1 MEPYLIWMIA
11 GFVLAI
17 IELQTNTFYL
27 LMLAAAAFGSALVAW
42 LGFGFAAQ
50 AMVFAVVAIAG
61 CWGARTWRAKNER
74 TQMKSID
81 DGQPVS
87 FENWVDATAGL
98 ARVRYRG
105 ASWDAQLP
113 TEEELSSLAP
123 GAVLYICGH
132 AGSTFIVSS
141 KRPL

>member
-17 IELQTNTFYL
+17 IELQTNSFYL
-27 LMLAAAAFGSALVAW
+27 LMLGVAAFGSAAVAW
-42 LGFGFAAQ
+42 MGFGFAPQ
-50 AMVFAVVAIAG
+50 AMVFAVIAIAG
-61 CWGARTWRAKNER
+61 CWGARVWRAKNER

-81 DGQPVS
+81 EGQPVS
-87 FENWVDATAGL
+87 FETWVDASAGL

-105 ASWDAQLP
+105 ASWDAQLLP
-113 TEEELSSLAP
+113 EETQTTLDA

-132 AGSTFIVSS
+132 VGSTFTVTPR
-141 KRPL
+141 RPV